1 MNHNSSSFQAALQVA
16 YQSPLAHLE
25 NLGNRPV
32 AATAGLSELRSKL
45 AKPLNDHSLDPE
57 EVVRDLVRDTQGGI
71 VGSAGGRF
79 FAWVIGGSLPAAL
92 AADWLTSAWDQN
104 AGLYAC
110 SPAAAIVEEA
120 AGRWLKELLL
130 LPATASFALV
140 TGAQMAHVTCLAA
153 ARHALL
159 AKRGIDPPIT

>member
-57 EVVRDLVRDTQGGI
+57 EVVRIPPRHAGRDSRERGRTILCMGDRRLP
-71 VGSAGGRF
+71 AGGT
-79 FAWVIGGSLPAAL
+79 GGGL
-92 AADWLTSAWDQN
+92 ADLGMGSE
-104 AGLYAC
+104 C
-110 SPAAAIVEEA
+110 RSIC
-120 AGRWLKELLL
+120 K
-130 LPATASFALV
+130 
-140 TGAQMAHVTCLAA
+140 
-153 ARHALL
+153 
-159 AKRGIDPPIT
+159 

>member
-57 EVVRDLVRDTQGGI
+57 EVVRNLVRDTQGGI

-79 FAWVIGGSLPAAL
+79 FARSEEHTSELQSLRHL
-92 AADWLTSAWDQN
+92 V
-104 AGLYAC
+104 C
-110 SPAAAIVEEA
+110 
-120 AGRWLKELLL
+120 RLLL
-130 LPATASFALV
+130 E
-140 TGAQMAHVTCLAA
+140 
-153 ARHALL
+153 
-159 AKRGIDPPIT
+159 K